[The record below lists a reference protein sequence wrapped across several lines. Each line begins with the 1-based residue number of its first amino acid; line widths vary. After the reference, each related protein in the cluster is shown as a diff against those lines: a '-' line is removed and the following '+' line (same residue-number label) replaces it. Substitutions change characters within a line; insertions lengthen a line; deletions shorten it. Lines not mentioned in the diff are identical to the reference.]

1 MTEEKFFKLKKEI
14 KDYVYVRKNAWSP
27 YDYWCNYRKYFDRGV
42 EEIVREFNF
51 KGGIV
56 FTDSEGID
64 LINTLIYFD
73 VFSDEEWKE
82 ILPCIFFDTFN
93 RDFDVLMETVGP
105 LFGKIYKYKKDF
117 HLEFWQGIFSDHWR
131 IHPRE
136 NPMVQYQL
144 QTGKLTN
151 EEVEKMFPEVL
162 PLEERINSKENG
174 KLYCDTLLEIYP
186 HIEEFINEH
195 GFARYTLMDRL
206 G

>member
-1 MTEEKFFKLKKEI
+1 MTEEKFFKLKKESENCPYI
-14 KDYVYVRKNAWSP
+14 SKNAWSP

-42 EEIVREFNF
+42 KEIVREFNF

-64 LINTLIYFD
+64 LIKTLIYLD
-73 VFSDEEWKE
+73 VFSDEEWKK

-93 RDFDVLMETVGP
+93 RDFEVLVKTVGP
-105 LFGKIYKYKKDF
+105 LFGKIYQYKKDF
-117 HLEFWQGIFSDHWR
+117 KLEFWQGIFSDHWR

-144 QTGKLTN
+144 QTGKLTIK
-151 EEVEKMFPEVL
+151 EVEKMFPEVL
-162 PLEERINSKENG
+162 PVEERINSKENG

-186 HIEEFINEH
+186 HIEEFINKY

-206 G
+206 N

>member
-1 MTEEKFFKLKKEI
+1 MTEETFLKLKEENKN
-14 KDYVYVRKNAWSP
+14 YVFTNPYGWS
-27 YDYWCNYRKYFDRGV
+27 YCEYIDHYRKCFNKDIETLV
-42 EEIVREFNF
+42 HELNF
-51 KGGIV
+51 KGGV
-56 FTDSEGID
+56 VVTDRDGID
-64 LINTLIYFD
+64 LINTLIYLD

-82 ILPCIFFDTFN
+82 ILQCIFFDTFN
-93 RDFDVLMETVGP
+93 RDFEVLAKTVGP
-105 LFGKIYKYKKDF
+105 LFGKIYQYKKDF

-131 IHPRE
+131 IHPRK

-186 HIEEFINEH
+186 HIEKFINEH
-195 GFARYTLMDRL
+195 KFARYTLMDRL
-206 G
+206 S